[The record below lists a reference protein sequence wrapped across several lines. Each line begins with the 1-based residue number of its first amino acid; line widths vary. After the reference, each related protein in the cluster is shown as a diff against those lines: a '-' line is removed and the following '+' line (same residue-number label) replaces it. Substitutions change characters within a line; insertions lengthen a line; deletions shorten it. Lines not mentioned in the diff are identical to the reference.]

1 MTQRGDIA
9 HGLSRMGF
17 CLFFSFGFYYFL
29 LGGAGG
35 REEEMGVGHIPF
47 GTWMETII
55 KVFSFFFF
63 FQNLMDR
70 FLHWDRDK
78 ECILFIEQWKFDF
91 ALQGR
96 GGGPA
101 AGRAPARGGELS
113 GPGDLFFVAEKKTKT
128 PPPRIFGFFF
138 IVFFSLSIYIC
149 KTKKKKKRFNLQPRQ
164 KGRTSYNLL
173 SCPPNYPLLLHT
185 YRTHTDTQ

>member
-9 HGLSRMGF
+9 HGVSRMGF

-55 KVFSFFFF
+55 KVFSFFFS

-78 ECILFIEQWKFDF
+78 ECILFIEQRKFDF
-91 ALQGR
+91 ALRGARRRPRASQGT
-96 GGGPA
+96 G
-101 AGRAPARGGELS
+101 L
-113 GPGDLFFVAEKKTKT
+113 GDLFFVAEKKKK
-128 PPPRIFGFFF
+128 PPRLGFLFFF
-138 IVFFSLSIYIC
+138 YIFFFFVHI
-149 KTKKKKKRFNLQPRQ
+149 
-164 KGRTSYNLL
+164 
-173 SCPPNYPLLLHT
+173 HM
-185 YRTHTDTQ
+185 

>member
-9 HGLSRMGF
+9 HGVSRMGF

-55 KVFSFFFF
+55 KVFSFFFS
-63 FQNLMDR
+63 FQSLMDR

-78 ECILFIEQWKFDF
+78 ECILFIEQRKFDF

-96 GGGPA
+96 GGGGPPPA
-101 AGRAPARGGELS
+101 ARQPGE
-113 GPGDLFFVAEKKTKT
+113 GDLFLWRKKKK
-128 PPPRIFGFFF
+128 PPPRLGFLFFF
-138 IVFFSLSIYIC
+138 LCPYI
-149 KTKKKKKRFNLQPRQ
+149 
-164 KGRTSYNLL
+164 
-173 SCPPNYPLLLHT
+173 
-185 YRTHTDTQ
+185 

>member
-9 HGLSRMGF
+9 HGVSRMGF

-55 KVFSFFFF
+55 KVFSFFFS
-63 FQNLMDR
+63 FQSLMDR

-78 ECILFIEQWKFDF
+78 ECILFIEQRKFDF

-96 GGGPA
+96 GGGARRRPRA
-101 AGRAPARGGELS
+101 SQGRAIYFCGGKKKNPPPAS
-113 GPGDLFFVAEKKTKT
+113 DFCFFFFVH
-128 PPPRIFGFFF
+128 
-138 IVFFSLSIYIC
+138 IY
-149 KTKKKKKRFNLQPRQ
+149 KKKRFNLQPRQ

-173 SCPPNYPLLLHT
+173 SCPPKHPLLLRTVHI